1 MVNLKN
7 FFFYNFSK
15 IIMIFTFFLIHF
27 SFSLNSKTFLDNKEF
42 LESKC
47 FEIYKNTKNDF
58 SEFKKQI
65 IDNIK
70 VVKKDMNCL
79 KFLIHKGKKQETDF
93 LMLEFSKREINF
105 RKDVAEATQYKSGLA
120 RTLLHDY
127 KYEENDFATVSPAFQ
142 WAQNQE
148 FLFLQ
153 IKYAHRF
160 DAPGCIEAKNEN
172 MIIEENGNSFVFTA
186 FCFQGETPIK
196 ILLDL
201 KFSDKIVNEGS
212 SSNSSSVGRYEVKI
226 KKANKGFWKKLFD
239 KDFETPKNMRM
250 WLEMRDKYLDEIQ
263 KDIDKS
269 EGEEENELMQEI
281 ESSKNK
287 KNDEVKNDL

>member
-1 MVNLKN
+1 MSNLKN
-7 FFFYNFSK
+7 NFHSSYFK
-15 IIMIFTFFLIHF
+15 IFLILTF
-27 SFSLNSKTFLDNKEF
+27 SIIQIIYSLNSKTFLDNKEF
-42 LESKC
+42 LASKC
-47 FEIYKNTKNDF
+47 FDIIKSTKNDL
-58 SEFKKQI
+58 SEFKKLI
-65 IDNIK
+65 LENIK
-70 VVKKDMNCL
+70 EIKKDNNCL
-79 KFLIHKGKKQETDF
+79 KYLIHKGKKQETDF
-93 LMLEFSKREINF
+93 LMLELSKREVNF

-148 FLFLQ
+148 YLFLQ

-172 MIIEENGNSFVFTA
+172 ILIEEKGNSFIFTA

-196 ILLDL
+196 IYLDL
-201 KFSDKIVNEGS
+201 KFSDKIMNEGS
-212 SSNSSSVGRYEVKI
+212 SYGSSSVGRYEVKI

-239 KDFETPKNMRM
+239 KDFEPPKNMRM

-281 ESSKNK
+281 ESNKNK
-287 KNDEVKNDL
+287 KHEEKNDL

>member
-1 MVNLKN
+1 MSNLKN
-7 FFFYNFSK
+7 NFHSSYFK
-15 IIMIFTFFLIHF
+15 IFLILTF
-27 SFSLNSKTFLDNKEF
+27 SIIQIIYSLNSKTFLDNKEF
-42 LESKC
+42 LASKC
-47 FEIYKNTKNDF
+47 FDIIKSTKNDLN
-58 SEFKKQI
+58 EFKKLI
-65 IDNIK
+65 LENIK
-70 VVKKDMNCL
+70 EIKKDNNCL
-79 KFLIHKGKKQETDF
+79 KYLIHKGKKQETDF
-93 LMLEFSKREINF
+93 LMLELSKREVNF

-148 FLFLQ
+148 YLFLQ

-172 MIIEENGNSFVFTA
+172 ILIEENGNSFIFTA

-196 ILLDL
+196 IYLDL
-201 KFSDKIVNEGS
+201 KFSDKIMNEGS
-212 SSNSSSVGRYEVKI
+212 SYGSSSVGRYEVKI

-239 KDFETPKNMRM
+239 KDFEPPKNMRM

-281 ESSKNK
+281 ESNKNK
-287 KNDEVKNDL
+287 KHEEKNDL